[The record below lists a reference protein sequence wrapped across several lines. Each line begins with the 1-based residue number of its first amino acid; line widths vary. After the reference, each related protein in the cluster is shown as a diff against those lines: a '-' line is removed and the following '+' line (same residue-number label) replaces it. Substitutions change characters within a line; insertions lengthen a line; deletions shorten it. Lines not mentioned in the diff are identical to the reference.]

1 MRWRAAAFLIAV
13 VLVTTACT
21 DDKPKQAA
29 PSNTPPPKANIVFV
43 LVDDFSSDLM
53 EYMPTVEEL
62 AKVGVS
68 FSHYFVTDS
77 LCCPS
82 RASILT
88 GRFPHNTGVF
98 RNTGAGGGYLVF
110 RNRGEDQD
118 TFATSFKAAGYRT
131 AFYGKYLNGYTPRN
145 QNHTP
150 APGWDEWVVG
160 GAQPYGGFN
169 YTLNENGRLVDYGDA
184 EDDYVTDVLADKAL
198 SFIGAAAEAKQ
209 PFIVEIA
216 PYAPHAPYTP
226 APRHAGRFQDVKAPR
241 APNFNVPA
249 NATTPAWLRTH
260 PPLSQAQI
268 DQIDADYRERV
279 QAVQAVDDLMA
290 RLRKTLTDEGLL
302 DSTYVVFSSDN
313 GYHMGAHRQVPGKMT
328 AFDSDVRV
336 PLVIAGPLLKAG
348 VVVDDIAENI
358 DLRPTFERLAGI
370 DTAGDT
376 VDGVSLVDLLQ
387 GKGGP
392 QRTSALIEHRG
403 PVQAPDDPDN
413 PEDDGANPPTYE
425 AVRTATSLYVE
436 YADGEV
442 EFYDLRSD
450 PFALTNTAARLS
462 PADRGRLHDA
472 LVASRQCRGATGCLA
487 AQRMAVP

>member
-1 MRWRAAAFLIAV
+1 MRWRALLLLT
-13 VLVTTACT
+13 VLLTAACT
-21 DDKPKQAA
+21 DDKPKLAT
-29 PSNTPPPKANIVFV
+29 PSNTPPAKANIVFV
-43 LVDDFSSDLM
+43 LVDDLSSDLV
-53 EYMPTVEEL
+53 EYMPTFREL
-62 AKVGVS
+62 AKFGVT
-68 FSHYFVTDS
+68 FSNYFVTDS

-98 RNTGAGGGYLVF
+98 RNTGADGGYLVF
-110 RNRGEDQD
+110 RNRGEDKD

-145 QNHTP
+145 ANHTVP
-150 APGWDEWVVG
+150 PGWDEWAVG
-160 GAQPYGGFN
+160 GDPPYGGFN
-169 YTLNENGRLVDYGDA
+169 YTLNENGRLVDYGDEA
-184 EDDYVTDVLADKAL
+184 DDYVTDVLADKAL
-198 SFIGAAAEAKQ
+198 SFIGAAADAKQ

-226 APRHAGRFQDVKAPR
+226 APRHADRFQDVKAPR
-241 APNFNVPA
+241 TPNFNVPA

-260 PPLSQAQI
+260 PPLTPAQV
-268 DQIDADYRERV
+268 DKIDADYRKRL
-279 QAVQAVDDLMA
+279 QSVQAVDDLLA

-302 DSTYVVFSSDN
+302 DSTYIVFSSDN
-313 GYHMGAHRQVPGKMT
+313 GYHMGAHRQMPGKMT

-336 PLVIAGPLLKAG
+336 PLMVMGPLLKGG
-348 VVVDDIAENI
+348 VTVDAIAENI
-358 DLRPTFERLAGI
+358 DLRATFEALAGI
-370 DTAGDT
+370 PTPST
-376 VDGVSLVDLLQ
+376 VDGVSLVDVL
-387 GKGGP
+387 KGTGSP
-392 QRTSALIEHRG
+392 NRTSALIEHRG

-450 PFALTNTAARLS
+450 PFALTNSAARLS
-462 PADRGRLHDA
+462 PADRARLHDA
-472 LVASRQCRGATGCLA
+472 LVASRQCRGAAGCLA

>member
-1 MRWRAAAFLIAV
+1 MRWRAGLLLITLLAA
-13 VLVTTACT
+13 ACNN
-21 DDKPKQAA
+21 DKPEQD
-29 PSNTPPPKANIVFV
+29 PPPKPNIVFV
-43 LVDDFSSDLM
+43 LTDDLSSDLV
-53 EYMPTVEEL
+53 EYMPAVKDL
-62 AKVGVS
+62 ARQGVS
-68 FSHYFVTDS
+68 FSNYFVTDS

-98 RNTGAGGGYLVF
+98 RNTGADGGYLVF
-110 RNRGEDQD
+110 RNKGQDKD
-118 TFATSFKAAGYRT
+118 TFATSFQAAGYRT

-145 QNHTP
+145 QNHTV
-150 APGWDEWVVG
+150 APGWDDWAVG

-169 YTLNENGRLVDYGDA
+169 YTLNENGRLVDYGDNP
-184 EDDYVTDVLADKAL
+184 DDYATDVLGRKAVAFIDKA
-198 SFIGAAAEAKQ
+198 AADKQ

-226 APRHAGRFQDVKAPR
+226 APRHAELFPGLKAPR
-241 APNFNVPA
+241 TPNFNIPA

-260 PPLSQAQI
+260 PPLAQAQV
-268 DQIDADYRERV
+268 DQIDADYRERI
-279 QAVQAVDDLMA
+279 QAVQAVDELLA
-290 RLRKTLTDEGLL
+290 QLRKTLADKGLL
-302 DSTYVVFSSDN
+302 DTTYIVFSSDN

-336 PLVIAGPLLKAG
+336 PLVIAGPRLRAG
-348 VVVDDIAENI
+348 AAVDDIAENI

-370 DTAGDT
+370 ATKDAT
-376 VDGVSLVDLLQ
+376 VDGVSLVELLE
-387 GKGGP
+387 GRAGP
-392 QRTSALIEHRG
+392 RRTSALIEHRG

-436 YADGEV
+436 YAGGEA

-450 PFALTNTAARLS
+450 PFAITNTAARLT
-462 PADRGRLHDA
+462 PADRAKLHDA
-472 LVASRQCRGATGCLA
+472 LVASRQCRGAAACLA
-487 AQRMAVP
+487 AQQMAVP